1 MSVLQNLFISIVKMS
16 ITASY
21 VAIGV
26 IFIRLLLKKT
36 PKVFSYIL
44 WAPVFFRLYA
54 PFPLIR
60 LLAF

>member
-26 IFIRLLLKKT
+26 IFIRLLLKKRRRFF
-36 PKVFSYIL
+36 PIFFGRCFSVFMPL
-44 WAPVFFRLYA
+44 
-54 PFPLIR
+54 FP
-60 LLAF
+60 